1 MAYNIDNYNGAPLT
15 VVEDGTIDQTTDLK
29 LVGKNY
35 AGYGEIQN
43 ENFVFLL
50 ENFAGGNKP
59 PKALSGQ
66 AWFDTVNS
74 KFKFYDGSKWRTAG
88 GSEIGGQAP
97 AGLTIGDFWWDTT
110 NEQLYAYNGNE
121 WILIGPQ
128 GAGEGVTQFQS
139 RTIQDIGGNN
149 RYVIASVV
157 NDEIIHII
165 SGSED
170 FTIGEQDRAKYIGFD
185 KIHRGLTLKNTEN
198 VTGGVTSTDH
208 RWWGTASNSE
218 RLGGQTF
225 DKFVQ
230 FGENLTF
237 SSQVGFG
244 DTGIAI
250 GDNGALRLRIINDNQ
265 AVIGNEIGY
274 DVFFQV
280 RDTDNTIRMPLRLTH
295 DKVLP
300 GYQIVISPASDSYS
314 LDAAGV
320 RIVDIGSS
328 TASFQNI
335 YADRFIGKADKADQ
349 LEVSYLTEGS
359 TLQTGYFTATTS
371 ATTGVSICAR
381 DITGDIRANVFRGTA
396 TAAQYADLAEM
407 YLSDVEYEPGTVLV
421 IGGEAEVTQST
432 SDFDH
437 KVVGVVSTNPAHVM
451 NSELEGCTV
460 AVALRGRVPCK
471 VVGPVSKGDL
481 LVTSVVS
488 GTAKAANDL
497 ENISDFCIIGKSLE
511 DFSSDSVGIVEIIV

>member
-1 MAYNIDNYNGAPLT
+1 MAYIINTYNTAQLT

-50 ENFAGGNKP
+50 ENFAGANEP
-59 PKALSGQ
+59 PKALPGQ
-66 AWFDTVNS
+66 AWFDASAS

-88 GSEIGGQAP
+88 GSETGGQAP
-97 AGLTIGDFWWDTT
+97 AGLTTGDFWWDTT
-110 NEQLYAYNGNE
+110 NEQLYAYNGTE

-139 RTIQDIGGNN
+139 RTIQDTDGVN
-149 RYVIASVV
+149 RFVIASVV

-165 SGSED
+165 SGAT
-170 FTIGEQDRAKYIGFD
+170 FTIGEQDIAKYIGFD
-185 KIHRGLTLKNTEN
+185 KIHEGLTLKNTIN
-198 VTGGVTSTDH
+198 ATGGVTSTDH
-208 RWWGTASNSE
+208 RWWGTASNSD
-218 RLGGQTF
+218 RLGGLTV

-230 FGENLTF
+230 YDENLTF
-237 SSQVGFG
+237 TSQVGFG

-250 GDNGALRLRIINDNQ
+250 GDSNDLRLRIVNDNQ
-265 AVIGNEIGY
+265 AIIGNEQGY

-280 RDTDNTIRMPLRLTH
+280 RDTDNQIRMPFRFTH
-295 DKVLP
+295 NKLLP
-300 GYQIVISPASDSYS
+300 GYETVINPSSNAYNIGG
-314 LDAAGV
+314 AGV
-320 RIVDIGSS
+320 RLVDIGSS
-328 TASFQNI
+328 TASFQNV
-335 YADRFIGKADKADQ
+335 YADRFIGTADKADQ
-349 LEVSYLTEGS
+349 LEVSYLTTGS
-359 TLQTGYFTATTS
+359 TLQTGYFTADTRATS
-371 ATTGVSICAR
+371 GVSICVR
-381 DITGDIRANVFRGTA
+381 DITGDIHANVFRGTA

-432 SDFDH
+432 RDFDH
-437 KVVGVVSTNPAHVM
+437 RVVGVVSTNPAHVM

-481 LVTSVVS
+481 LVTSAVS
-488 GTAKAANDL
+488 GTAKVANDL

-511 DFSSDSVGIVEIIV
+511 DFSSESVGIVEIIV

>member
-1 MAYNIDNYNGAPLT
+1 MAYIINTYNTAQLT

-50 ENFAGGNKP
+50 ENFAGANEP
-59 PKALSGQ
+59 PKALPGQ
-66 AWFDTVNS
+66 AWFDTGDS

-88 GSEIGGQAP
+88 GSETGGQAP
-97 AGLTIGDFWWDTT
+97 AGLTAGDFWWDTT
-110 NEQLYAYNGNE
+110 NEQLYAYNGTE

-139 RTIQDIGGNN
+139 KTIQDTNGVN
-149 RYVIASVV
+149 RFVIASVV

-165 SGSED
+165 SGD
-170 FTIGEQDRAKYIGFD
+170 TFTIGEQDIGKYIGFD
-185 KIHRGLTLKNTEN
+185 KIHEGLTLKNTIN
-198 VTGGVTSTDH
+198 ATGGVTSTDH
-208 RWWGTASNSE
+208 RWWGTATNAD
-218 RLGGQTF
+218 RLGGQTV

-230 FGENLTF
+230 FGENLAF

-244 DTGIAI
+244 DTGLAV
-250 GDNGALRLRIINDNQ
+250 GDSNDLRLRIINDNQ
-265 AVIGNEIGY
+265 AIIGNEQGY
-274 DVFFQV
+274 DLFFQV
-280 RDTDNTIRMPLRLTH
+280 RDNENQIRMPLRFTH
-295 DKVLP
+295 NKLLP
-300 GYQIVISPASDSYS
+300 GYETVINPSSSSYNTS
-314 LDAAGV
+314 TAGV
-320 RIVDIGSS
+320 RLVDIGTS
-328 TASFQNI
+328 TASFQNV
-335 YADRFIGKADKADQ
+335 YADRFIGTADKADQ
-349 LEVSYLTEGS
+349 LEVSYLTAGN
-359 TLQTGYFTATTS
+359 TLQTGYWAADTRATS
-371 ATTGVSICAR
+371 GVSICAR
-381 DITGDIRANVFRGTA
+381 DITGDVHANVFRGTA

-407 YLSDVEYEPGTVLV
+407 YLSDIEYEPGTVLV

-432 SDFDH
+432 FDLDH

-481 LVTSVVS
+481 LVTSAVN
-488 GTAKAANDL
+488 GTAKAVKDL
-497 ENISDFCIIGKSLE
+497 ENISNFCVIGKSLE